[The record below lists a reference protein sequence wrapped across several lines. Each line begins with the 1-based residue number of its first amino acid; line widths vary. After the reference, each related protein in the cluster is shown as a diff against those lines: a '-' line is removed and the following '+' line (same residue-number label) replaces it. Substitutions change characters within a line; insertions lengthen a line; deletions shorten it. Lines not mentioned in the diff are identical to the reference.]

1 MERGRGDEERES
13 EGSREDQK
21 ERDGTLVE
29 DRERERE
36 REGKGRGREKG
47 EEKRGR
53 ESRSERPMFA
63 RIFDGDLAAH
73 SGGCFSMDGRS
84 RRTNN
89 EDERRER
96 KQGFGTLETDLQSP
110 L

>member
-1 MERGRGDEERES
+1 MKSESQRDSKKTRKREM
-13 EGSREDQK
+13 
-21 ERDGTLVE
+21 
-29 DRERERE
+29 E
-36 REGKGRGREKG
+36 REGKGRGRENG
-47 EEKRGR
+47 EEKRAR

-73 SGGCFSMDGRS
+73 SGGCFSTDGRS

-96 KQGFGTLETDLQSP
+96 NQGFGTLETDLQSS

>member
-1 MERGRGDEERES
+1 MERGRGGDEERES
-13 EGSREDQK
+13 EGSKEDQK

-29 DRERERE
+29 D

-96 KQGFGTLETDLQSP
+96 KQGFGTLETDLQSS